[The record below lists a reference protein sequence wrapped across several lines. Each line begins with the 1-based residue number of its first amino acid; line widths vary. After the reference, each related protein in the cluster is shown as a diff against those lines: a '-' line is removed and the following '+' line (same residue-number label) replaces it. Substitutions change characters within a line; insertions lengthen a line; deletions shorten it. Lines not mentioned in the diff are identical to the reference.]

1 MKQETLISIII
12 TNYNYAKYI
21 NESIDSALSQ
31 SYPNIELIVVDD
43 GSTDNS
49 RELIKCYENRIIS
62 INITNVGQTGA
73 ANVGFDAS
81 HGEVVIFLDSDDCLL
96 EGAVESLA
104 KPLMNDDTIA
114 KSQGYLTV
122 VDKNGVPTGQR
133 IPEKFDPSGDYKNSM
148 LAYGLKGRCRNAY
161 TSGNAWA
168 RWFLELVIP
177 LPQEKQLAVDG
188 CLNSICGLFG
198 QIESIDQAVATYRVH
213 GSNKGPVTM
222 VFSAKSLRKI
232 VDREDWCTNYLADW
246 SRKLGHDA
254 PTDKWRKHKVSWR
267 RNLFIHSLDNMDGI
281 APRQSFNE
289 LVFSPFRTGKS
300 IKFKDIGISASLTIL
315 WFLPK
320 KQALEMARRMLGL
333 QTK

>member
-1 MKQETLISIII
+1 MKQKTLVSIII
-12 TNYNYAKYI
+12 TNHNYAHYI
-21 NESIDSALSQ
+21 KESIDSVLSQ
-31 SYPNIELIVVDD
+31 SYPDIELIVVDD

-49 RELIKCYENRIIS
+49 REIISSYENRVTS
-62 INITNVGQTGA
+62 INITNIGQTGA

-81 HGEVVIFLDSDDCLL
+81 QGEVVIYLDSDDYLL
-96 EGAVESLA
+96 EGAVEALV
-104 KPLMNDDTIA
+104 KPLINDYLTA
-114 KSQGYLTV
+114 KCQGYLTV
-122 VDKNGVPTGQR
+122 VDIDGNPTGER
-133 IPEKFDPSGDYKNSM
+133 IPAQFDPSGDYKNSM

-161 TSGNAWA
+161 TSANAWP
-168 RWFLELVIP
+168 RWFLEQVMP
-177 LPQEKQLAVDG
+177 LPEDKKLAVDG

-198 QIESIDQAVATYRVH
+198 KIESIDQAVAAYRVH

-232 VDREDWCTNYLADW
+232 VDREDWCTNYLTDW